1 MDDVKGWEDR
11 LREFKSEIRRSQ
23 IDGLTNKVAKRNYGK
38 YLERMTLRRVRG
50 FVDCEVTFDFPVTA
64 LVGPNGGGKTTVLG
78 AAALVYR
85 TVPPGR
91 FFAKSGK
98 YDSSMQNWSIEYELI
113 DRSLNARLPVTRT
126 ASFKRL
132 KWNRN
137 AVERDVRLFGVDR
150 TLPATERQNL
160 RKATAGSFLAVKE
173 EHLPA
178 EVTAQAE
185 KILGKPITGY
195 QQLYLDAEDR
205 VSMFAGVTRRGEPYS
220 EFHFGAGEA
229 SVIRMIAEIEAA
241 QDNGIIFIE
250 EIENGLHPV
259 ATQRI
264 VEYLIDVAER
274 KSCQVIFTTHSNDA
288 LAPLPPVAIW
298 SALGGEVIQG
308 KPDVRALRTITGQ
321 IEAQLAIFVED
332 SFAESMVATALR
344 VHGGVEMDAVKIHAM
359 GGASPAAKVTEHH
372 NANPTT
378 TFPAVCLLDGDQAD
392 HVDPARR
399 IHVLPG
405 AIAPEDHVFQRV
417 SARLDEVVAK
427 LTVALHLPVHRQERV
442 KSVVQQRGLTNRDR
456 HLIWEQIGED
466 LDFTSGH
473 IVATAFLATWAQAYS
488 DEVTQI
494 VSALG
499 EALPIRAPGA

>member
-1 MDDVKGWEDR
+1 MDAFKGWEDR
-11 LREFKSEIRRSQ
+11 LSEFKSEIRRSQ
-23 IDGLTNKVAKRNYGK
+23 IDGLAAKVTKRSYRK
-38 YLERMTLRRVRG
+38 YLERITLRRVRG

-85 TVPPGR
+85 SVPPGR

-113 DRSLNARLPVTRT
+113 DRSLNTRSPVSRT

-173 EHLPA
+173 EQLPV
-178 EVTAQAE
+178 EVTAHAE
-185 KILGKPITGY
+185 KILGKPISGY

-205 VSMFAGVTRRGEPYS
+205 VSMFTGLTHRGEAYS

-229 SVIRMIAEIEAA
+229 SIIRMIAEIEAA
-241 QDNGIIFIE
+241 HDNAIVFIE

-264 VEYLIDVAER
+264 VEYLIDVAAR

-288 LAPLPPVAIW
+288 LAPLPPIAIW
-298 SALGGEVIQG
+298 SALSGEVIQG

-321 IEAQLAIFVED
+321 IDAQLAIFVED

-344 VHGGVEMDAVKIHAM
+344 THGGVEMDAVKIHAM
-359 GGASPAAKVTEHH
+359 GGASPAEKMTEHH

-378 TFPAVCLLDGDQAD
+378 NFPAICLLDGDQAAR
-392 HVDPARR
+392 VTPAKR
-399 IHVLPG
+399 IYTLPG
-405 AIAPEDHVFQRV
+405 VVAPEEHVFHRVLQRI
-417 SARLDEVVAK
+417 DELAAK
-427 LTVALHLPVHRQERV
+427 LTVALHLPVHRQEEV
-442 KSVVQQRGLTNRDR
+442 KSVIQRRGLTNRDR
-456 HLIWEQIGED
+456 HVIWQQIGED
-466 LDFTSGH
+466 LDFTSSH
-473 IVATAFLATWAQAYS
+473 TVSTAFLATWAQAYPE
-488 DEVTQI
+488 EVTQI
-494 VSALG
+494 VTALG
-499 EALPIRAPGA
+499 DLLPVRGAGT